1 MNIIYYKTSS
11 GREPVLEYLQQL
23 SARDQEEV
31 AVDFKILFESGIMHP
46 SLITRK
52 LKGKLWE
59 IKTGTRHQQR
69 IFYCLVSADGIVLL
83 HECKIALISWM
94 LSANL
99 AFLANNT
106 ASNMSTWQ
114 AGIFRFMCH
123 QHSNQSKFGKVLIL
137 LILIPPVL
145 FIIQTFLGFPPEFA
159 K

>member
-83 HECKIALISWM
+83 HACKKQKEGAQRGDVELAHKRM
-94 LSANL
+94 KEVLS
-99 AFLANNT
+99 
-106 ASNMSTWQ
+106 
-114 AGIFRFMCH
+114 
-123 QHSNQSKFGKVLIL
+123 
-137 LILIPPVL
+137 
-145 FIIQTFLGFPPEFA
+145 
-159 K
+159 